1 MDKGPLVNE
10 ELDAAARFLAEFH
23 KCYPVQMAFWLKD
36 GETGNWRLYIV
47 SDQITYENFDV
58 AYGEVVRITG
68 EHLDPWFDGMQVKV
82 LGEDEPLAKAVAEL
96 GRRYPAGK
104 PARFFGQTVDGID
117 ADEIY
122 VYPSPIPVAAA

>member
-10 ELDAAARFLAEFH
+10 EIDAAARFLAEFH
-23 KCYPVQMAFWLKD
+23 KSYPVQMAFWLKD

-82 LGEDEPLAKAVAEL
+82 LGADEPLAKAVAEL
-96 GRRYPAGK
+96 RRRF
-104 PARFFGQTVDGID
+104 PARSHARFGAQVVDGIE
-117 ADEIY
+117 AAEIY
-122 VYPSPIPVAAA
+122 VYPSPLQAAVA